1 MAAAA
6 APSTVATICPN
17 KLLFRLFLA
26 WTDAQVY
33 DEPKLPPSHNA
44 AVVQNRGGPPPTD
57 THIPRFLRDSTPGIL
72 SLDFGG
78 VGANSIATLGH
89 HAIGADGLSSGGL
102 NNVGVCIGGMVN
114 LGTVTVNNYSAPND
128 NAPDVGANNE
138 VAAAS
143 HEE

>member
-1 MAAAA
+1 MPQHTCWFAANNRQNSPTLDHYFRSNPSRSSTVAMAAA

-78 VGANSIATLGH
+78 VGANSIATLCH
-89 HAIGADGLSSGGL
+89 HAIGADGLSS
-102 NNVGVCIGGMVN
+102 
-114 LGTVTVNNYSAPND
+114 
-128 NAPDVGANNE
+128 
-138 VAAAS
+138 VAQIML
-143 HEE
+143 EFVLEGW